1 MKPDAEPTLL
11 CPSTALRNRA
21 GEREN
26 ALRKAG
32 GPERE
37 CTVSALGGEAV
48 DAIGSTTR
56 RQMLRGLLLL
66 PLGMAG
72 AAAAQR
78 FSFPLLLGAY
88 AQNANAGLPILNGGL
103 RSLTGAIQTQNGH
116 LLTAAKGGGLGV
128 PNLAADGVAL
138 CTGADAVGPFEEF
151 TIVWVDQPNGI
162 FALKT
167 YDGHFVTAVDG
178 GGVDGPDDERS
189 PVHTDAEASGVWEQ
203 FTIAVL
209 ADDAHVSIQTS
220 DLKHFLSAV
229 KGGGVRGGGDQA
241 IRTDATT
248 LGPAETFKLIS
259 DSVVGV
265 NPENF
270 YPKGLGPVFDP
281 KTATPDIVTK
291 AAIDY
296 LTANAGLWL
305 MKDPARELRRIYA
318 QPDWEVEFSQWSGGV
333 LVFGAEVYVSFV
345 QGAPYWVRSNY
356 IPGLDSFDKTPKI
369 SAEMAMEVARKDMA
383 SIDQIPPE
391 RISTGGKA
399 ALVISAPLRNEPS
412 RPVTLVYRMRLT
424 TIFHYV
430 DYTVDAKTGEVSR
443 RQVPPLY

>member
-1 MKPDAEPTLL
+1 VRTFQRP
-11 CPSTALRNRA
+11 
-21 GEREN
+21 REN
-26 ALRKAG
+26 AV
-32 GPERE
+32 RE
-37 CTVSALGGEAV
+37 LEEEDRMFSASAFRGDPTSG
-48 DAIGSTTR
+48 IGSITR
-56 RQMLRGLLLL
+56 RQMLWRLLLI
-66 PLGMAG
+66 PFGVVE
-72 AAAAQR
+72 AAAAQK
-78 FSFPLLLGAY
+78 FSFGRVLLGAY
-88 AQNANAGLPILNGGL
+88 AQNSNAGLPILNGGL

-116 LLTAAKGGGLGV
+116 LLTAAKGGGLGERNSA
-128 PNLAADGVAL
+128 PEGVAL

-151 TIVWVDQPNGI
+151 TIVWIDQPAGI
-162 FALKT
+162 FALRT
-167 YDGHFVTAVDG
+167 YDGHFVTAVHG
-178 GGVDGPDDERS
+178 GGVGGPDDDNS

-220 DLKHFLSAV
+220 DQKHFLSAV
-229 KGGGVRGGGDQA
+229 KGGGVGGGDNQP

-259 DSVVGV
+259 DAVVGV

-296 LTANAGLWL
+296 LTMNAGQWL

-318 QPDWEVEFSQWSGGV
+318 QPDWEVEFSQWNGGIP
-333 LVFGAEVYVSFV
+333 VFNAEVYLSFV
-345 QGAPYWVRSNY
+345 QGTLSWVRSNY

-383 SIDQIPPE
+383 SIDRIPAE
-391 RISTGGKA
+391 RISAGGKP

-424 TIFHYV
+424 TMFSYV